1 MAISPIPFLPPL
13 PVFLIKALCQADC
26 SSDSNDTTESCAG
39 GVWSWDDKEEDEEKL
54 KLPFFCMLLAVA
66 VGVRGNNMSSHLHIF
81 RPDRVCISNCFW
93 LLILQGDFSRF
104 FGLWAALGRHFSSQA
119 PRKTGWL
126 QSSLLGFLRTHRHL
140 GFTPESVLEIGF
152 VCMEEFCPG
161 KGLHSFLILEMVCCH
176 DMMICSDQYMPCVF
190 LQRC

>member
-1 MAISPIPFLPPL
+1 MILHAHLQQGSFLSSNFFAMAISPIPFLPPL

-93 LLILQGDFSRF
+93 LFILQARRLLTFLWPMGRIGPPFFIPGSEEDWLTSVFPPGFSP
-104 FGLWAALGRHFSSQA
+104 HS
-119 PRKTGWL
+119 
-126 QSSLLGFLRTHRHL
+126 SSLGLYPRVGLGDR
-140 GFTPESVLEIGF
+140 
-152 VCMEEFCPG
+152 VCMHG
-161 KGLHSFLILEMVCCH
+161 RVLS
-176 DMMICSDQYMPCVF
+176 
-190 LQRC
+190 R